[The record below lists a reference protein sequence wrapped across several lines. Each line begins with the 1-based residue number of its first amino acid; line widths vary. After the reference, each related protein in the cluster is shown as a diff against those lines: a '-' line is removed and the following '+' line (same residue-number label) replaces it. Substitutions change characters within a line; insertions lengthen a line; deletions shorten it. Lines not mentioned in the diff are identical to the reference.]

1 MDLFGYELSKAIN
14 FDWIR
19 TGRGILLRSSNI
31 GDLGTNI
38 THPVVF

>member
-19 TGRGILLRSSNI
+19 TGRGIRSSNI
-31 GDLGTNI
+31 EDLGTNI